1 MKQPN
6 ILVTGTPGVG
16 KSHLC
21 KRLAEQLD
29 FKWQNVSDIA
39 TEQGF
44 VEEYDEEFECPVLD
58 EDKLLD
64 HLEPIMQQG
73 GNIVEYH
80 SSEFFPERWF
90 QVIYVV
96 RCATSLL
103 YERLQDRG
111 YNEAKVK
118 SNMECEIF
126 QIPLD
131 EAKDSYRSE
140 LIHELQ
146 SDKDS
151 DLEDNVKLVC
161 EWLENWRSA
170 NKDATDAKKQ

>member
-16 KSHLC
+16 KTFLCQKLSEHLNF
-21 KRLAEQLD
+21 Q
-29 FKWQNVSDIA
+29 WQNVSDIVS
-39 TEQGF
+39 EHGF

-64 HLEPIMQQG
+64 YLEPIMQQG

-90 QVIYVV
+90 EAVFVV
-96 RCATSLL
+96 RCSTSLL
-103 YERLQDRG
+103 YERLQARG
-111 YNEAKVK
+111 YNERKVK

-140 LIHELQ
+140 IIQELQ
-146 SDKDS
+146 SDKDA
-151 DLEDNVKLVC
+151 DLEENIKLVDD
-161 EWLENWRSA
+161 WLERWRSTQ
-170 NKDATDAKKQ
+170 KGSKK

>member
-16 KSHLC
+16 KSYLSQ
-21 KRLAEQLD
+21 RLAKKFG
-29 FKWQNVSDIA
+29 FKWQNVSDIVS
-39 TEQGF
+39 ENGF

-64 HLEPIMQQG
+64 YLEPIMQEG
-73 GNIVEYH
+73 GNVVEYH
-80 SSEFFPERWF
+80 SSEFFPQRWF
-90 QVIYVV
+90 DVVYVV
-96 RCATSLL
+96 RCGTSIL
-103 YERLQDRG
+103 YERLQARG
-111 YNEAKVK
+111 YNEHKVR

-140 LIHELQ
+140 IIYELQ

-151 DLEDNVKLVC
+151 DLEENLTKVN
-161 EWLENWRSA
+161 EWLENWRST
-170 NKDATDAKKQ
+170 NISQ